1 MNNQLTNKKDMDNF
15 TYQYP
20 VRQHFGKGC
29 AENAIKEEMT
39 RTGKNVLLAYGG
51 GSLKRTGLY
60 DKIRNWLNE
69 CGKTVTDFGGIMP
82 NPTYGKV
89 QEGARLV
96 REHRIDFIL
105 AVGGGSVIDCCKI
118 VSAQAR
124 LDEDIWEMQYDRHL
138 FPTEFV
144 PMGAVVTA
152 SGTGAEQNNGAVITH
167 TEKKLKQPLLGAYHS
182 FAVLDSDLTKTL
194 PMKQVVSGAFDTL
207 SHCMETYMGRP
218 QSDNVSDEINETVMR
233 NVVKNLRALIANP
246 EDDFARG
253 ELMWDSALAENS
265 LLKLGK
271 QTDFQCHMLEHA
283 VGAYTD
289 CNHGQGLA
297 VIHPTLYRH
306 LLNEGKK
313 KLARMAERVWNV
325 KGKTTEQ
332 TAALGID
339 ALEAFIRE
347 IGMPARWSE
356 IGITDETV
364 LRAAADT
371 CLLMPGCCKQF
382 TRDELFEVLRERL

>member
-1 MNNQLTNKKDMDNF
+1 MDKF

-29 AENAIKEEMT
+29 AESAIKEEMA
-39 RTGKNVLLAYGG
+39 RVGDRVLLAYGG
-51 GSLKRTGLY
+51 GSLRRTGLY
-60 DKIRNWLNE
+60 DKITGWLRE
-69 CGKTVTDFGGIMP
+69 CGKTVTDFGGILP
-82 NPTYGKV
+82 NPTYEKV
-89 QEGARLV
+89 QEGARIV
-96 REHRIDFIL
+96 REQGIDFIL

-124 LDEDIWEMQYDRHL
+124 TDEDIWDMMYEKHRL
-138 FPTEFV
+138 PTEFV

-167 TEKKLKQPLLGAYHS
+167 TGKKLKQPLVGAYHS

-218 QSDNVSDEINETVMR
+218 LGDNVSDEINEAVMR
-233 NVVKNLRALIANP
+233 NVIRNLRALIAHP
-246 EDDFARG
+246 DDDFARG
-253 ELMWDSALAENS
+253 ELMWDSALAENG

-271 QTDFQCHMLEHA
+271 LTDFQCHMLEHA

-297 VIHPTLYRH
+297 VIHPALYRR
-306 LLNEGKK
+306 LLDEGKE
-313 KLARMAERVWNV
+313 KLARMGERVWGV
-325 KGKTTEQ
+325 KGRTTEE
-332 TAALGID
+332 TAALCVD
-339 ALEAFIRE
+339 ALEAFIQE
-347 IGMPARWSE
+347 IGLPTRWSE
-356 IGITDETV
+356 MGITDETL
-364 LRAAADT
+364 LRAAAET

-382 TRDELFEVLRERL
+382 TRDELFAVLKERM